1 MRFDS
6 RDMSS
11 KALRDMSS
19 KALADE
25 GFLMAAGV
33 I

>member
-1 MRFDS
+1 VSLLWGLMRFDS
-6 RDMSS
+6 
-11 KALRDMSS
+11 RDMSS